1 MNWKEDQNK
10 SVQELDQE
18 IEITNEKDIKNLEN
32 PIRFQRLI
40 NEEEGCSCLF
50 APFYIIDYHNNVKI
64 QLESLTDNRIS
75 YYMDDKR
82 GVMYVS

>member
-50 APFYIIDYHNNVKI
+50 APFYIIDYHNGVKI